1 MFILMILASFVIAVI
16 VSVLSSC
23 YVCYNVAVDPKESP
37 QNTLFTV
44 TGIMLLNV
52 LVPFTLGSLTML
64 WHLT

>member
-1 MFILMILASFVIAVI
+1 MFILMIVVSLAVAVV

-37 QNTLFTV
+37 ENTMFTI

>member
-1 MFILMILASFVIAVI
+1 MILASLTIAVI
-16 VSVLSSC
+16 FSALSSC

-37 QNTLFTV
+37 QNTMFTV
-44 TGIMLLNV
+44 TGVMLLNV

>member
-1 MFILMILASFVIAVI
+1 MIVVSLAVAVV

-37 QNTLFTV
+37 ENTMFTI

>member
-1 MFILMILASFVIAVI
+1 MIILMIIVSLLIAI
-16 VSVLSSC
+16 TVSVLSSC
-23 YVCYNVAVDPKESP
+23 YVCYNVAVDPSDSP